1 MYFRRLLLITA
12 LVMSALPLIAQIRS
26 ARTAPPPEDLFQ
38 ALPNKSAPT
47 ELTAELA
54 EFALFT
60 ADAETYASLHDAA
73 PMSWTLDLPAT
84 QLYPAGLSLRLE
96 RNDFLRYDF
105 RLRSASTGTEIP
117 RADLGAHY
125 RGEVVGQPGSK
136 VSLSLLDDELR
147 ATLNLPNGER
157 LALGKVQG
165 QQKSAPTSTYVL
177 FPDRQLLQRQDL
189 DCATADTGLPYT
201 GKELAPPG
209 EGKSVGGCVDIFFE
223 VDYDIFSDKGSVIA
237 AAQHVVANFN
247 EVSILYGQIGVNL
260 RISEMLVWDRIS
272 PYAGSSSSAM
282 LTQFQSIR
290 TSFNGDLAQ
299 LVSYQASG
307 GIAVLNGLCHPL
319 NAAKLSFSSI
329 RSNFAAVPVYS
340 WSTMVIAHELGH
352 LMGSQHTHACVW
364 NGNGTAIDGC
374 PGFTEGSCGT
384 PSYPANGGTIMSYC
398 HLSPAGINFL
408 NGFGPQPSAVMANR
422 VAAAQGCVQATCDTP
437 PPPPPPPGGGGGEEE
452 EPPYIKTCPAQTVFV
467 NLTLDDFGME
477 TTWKIRSEAG
487 QVFASG
493 GPYPK
498 KQKGRIV
505 RDTVC
510 VPNGCYL
517 FEIKDS
523 DFDGICCDYGN
534 GRFELIDS
542 SGTVFGRGSAF
553 DTLQII
559 DFCLPDL
566 PPAGDDCVEINFVQ
580 QRVTPYGTNQDVGT
594 QTILDQGRTLSIQ
607 RNAWK
612 KIDLSYNITPSTVLS
627 FWFRSTKEAEVN
639 GIGFDDNDVIS
650 ANLTFRLYGTQNW
663 GIGNYDDY
671 PGNGEWKYYEIPVG
685 QFYTG
690 EAIYLFFVADHDVGT
705 SDGNSYFRDVQV
717 SEGPPCRTA
726 GLPASLEGPNAGE
739 SLQLLPNPASTRVQV
754 LLPAGRA
761 VRNYQVIDLTG
772 RTVLTGETSAAHLEF
787 SVASLPP
794 GTYVFRYDDGTG
806 SGSSQRFTVVR

>member
-1 MYFRRLLLITA
+1 
-12 LVMSALPLIAQIRS
+12 MSTLSLTAQIRS
-26 ARTAPPPEDLFQ
+26 AHT
-38 ALPNKSAPT
+38 ALPPGELFRALTNKSAP
-47 ELTAELA
+47 AELLA
-54 EFALFT
+54 ELNDFALFT
-60 ADAETYASLHDAA
+60 ADAETYASFRDAA
-73 PMSWTLDLPAT
+73 PQSWTLDLPGS
-84 QLYPAGLSLRLE
+84 QLYPAGLTLRLE
-96 RNDFLRYDF
+96 RNDFLRHDF
-105 RLRSASTGTEIP
+105 RLRSASTGVEIP
-117 RADLGAHY
+117 RANLGAHY
-125 RGEVVGQPGSK
+125 RGEVLGQPGSQ

-147 ATLNLPNGER
+147 ATLNLPGGER

-165 QQKSAPTSTYVL
+165 QQKSAPVATYVL
-177 FPDRQLLQRQDL
+177 FPDRQLLQRQEL

-209 EGKSVGGCVDIFFE
+209 AEKSAGGCVDIFFE
-223 VDYDIFSDKGSVIA
+223 VDYDIFFDKGSVMA
-237 AAQHVVANFN
+237 TAQHVAANFN

-272 PYAGSSSSAM
+272 PYAGSTSSAM

-299 LVSYQASG
+299 LLSYQASG

-352 LMGSQHTHACVW
+352 LMGSQHTHACAW

-374 PGFTEGSCGT
+374 PGFTEGTCGT

-408 NGFGPQPSAVMANR
+408 NGFGPQPSAVIANR
-422 VAAAQGCVQATCDTP
+422 VAAAQGCVQATCNT
-437 PPPPPPPGGGGGEEE
+437 PPPPPPPGGGTGGDDDEEE
-452 EPPYIKTCPAQTVFV
+452 EDPPYIKTCPAQTVFV

-477 TTWKIRSEAG
+477 TTWRIRSEAG
-487 QVFASG
+487 QVVASG

-498 KQKGRIV
+498 KQKGRVV

-542 SGTVFGRGSAF
+542 SGTILGRGSDF
-553 DTLQII
+553 DTLQIV

-566 PPAGDDCVEINFVQ
+566 PPAGEDCLEIDFIQ
-580 QRVTPYGTNQDVGT
+580 QPVTSYGTNQDAGT
-594 QTILDQGRTLSIQ
+594 QSILDQGRTLFIQ

-612 KIDLSYNITPSTVLS
+612 RVNLSYTITPSTVLS

-650 ANLTFRLYGTQNW
+650 SNLTFRLYGTQNW
-663 GIGNYDDY
+663 GIGNYDNY
-671 PGNGEWKYYEIPVG
+671 PGNGQWKYYEIPVG
-685 QFYTG
+685 QFYIG
-690 EAIYLFFVADHDVGT
+690 EAVYLFFTADHDVGT
-705 SDGNSYFRDVQV
+705 RDGNSYFRDVQI

-726 GLPASLEGPNAGE
+726 SLPENLAEPDAQE
-739 SLQLLPNPASTRVQV
+739 SLQLLPNPASSRVQV
-754 LLPAGRA
+754 LLPAGKE
-761 VRNYQVIDLTG
+761 VRSYQVIDLTG
-772 RTVLTGETSAAHLEF
+772 RTVLSGETGTDRLEF

-806 SGSSQRFTVVR
+806 GDSQRFTVVR